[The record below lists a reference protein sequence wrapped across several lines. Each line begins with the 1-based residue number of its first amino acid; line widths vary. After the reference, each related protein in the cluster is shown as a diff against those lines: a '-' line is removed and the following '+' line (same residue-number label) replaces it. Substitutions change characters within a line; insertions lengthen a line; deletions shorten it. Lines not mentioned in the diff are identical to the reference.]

1 MPQPNAMVQTLSSP
15 PQIPTATYLPTDL
28 TAEYAQPTELVSTS
42 SDGSPEIEATREI
55 QLSLPVEAVT
65 PDPSISP
72 ATLELAAR
80 DVRMVLREQSE
91 QSQIL
96 TTKLNIL
103 FVANG
108 ALLTSLAIARLIMT
122 GSLLSLA
129 EGLGFVVSFSLLMG
143 AFLPRQVAVSPNLED
158 QNFLETYLL
167 LAPQDYQ
174 LQMLV
179 NLAETYKANKQRL
192 EDISQSLKYA
202 AYTIWGTAVIM
213 LVHILV
219 IYLATNTALLE

>member
-42 SDGSPEIEATREI
+42 SDGSPEVEATREI